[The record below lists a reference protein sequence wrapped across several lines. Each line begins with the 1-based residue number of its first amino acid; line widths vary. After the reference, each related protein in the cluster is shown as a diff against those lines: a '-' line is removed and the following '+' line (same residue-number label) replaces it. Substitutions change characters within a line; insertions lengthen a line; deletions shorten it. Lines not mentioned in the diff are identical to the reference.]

1 MSVKQNVEQ
10 NKKHPEKEFIYVP
23 VPQMDPMWD
32 EDETDLLEYWNTIWK
47 GKWFIMGFTLLC
59 TLVAVYVTL
68 YVLPETYKSDV
79 VLQPTETSS
88 PSGLSALAANL
99 PISIPLGG
107 SGGKNANIV
116 SFLNS
121 RTIKERLIEKY
132 DLLPKLYSDI
142 WDKENQKWMIDD
154 PEKKPTIQKAIIN
167 LGGRY
172 QINKDKM
179 TELITIS
186 WTDEDPEFTKIMLQ
200 RIVKEIRYYLENE
213 YESDAKRERE
223 FVENQLNKAEKEL
236 EHWEKQVPSDKL
248 TLSKIQRER
257 FASQTVFTELRKQLE
272 LSKISEVKEIIN
284 FKILDK
290 PFVPEER
297 FKPKRSRIC
306 ILTIVVSC
314 FLSISLVFFK
324 QFVINLITKSK
335 LDSKM
340 TSEPI

>member
-1 MSVKQNVEQ
+1 MVVEQ
-10 NKKHPEKEFIYVP
+10 NKEHPEKEFIYVP
-23 VPQMDPMWD
+23 VPQMGQPGDDD
-32 EDETDLLEYWNTIWK
+32 EIDLLELWNVIWK

-68 YVLPETYKSDV
+68 YVLPVTYKSDV

-88 PSGLSALAANL
+88 QSGLSALAANL
-99 PISIPLGG
+99 PINIPLGG

-142 WDKENQKWMIDD
+142 WDKENKKWMIED
-154 PEKKPTIQKAIIN
+154 PEDKPTMLKAITN
-167 LGGRY
+167 LKDRY
-172 QINKDKM
+172 KITEDKK

-186 WTDEDPEFTKIMLQ
+186 WIDEDAEFTKNMLQ
-200 RIVKEIRYYLENE
+200 RIVKEVRYYIEND

-236 EHWEKQVPSDKL
+236 EYWEKQIPSDKL

-257 FASQTVFTELRKQLE
+257 FASQTVYTELRKQLE
-272 LSKISEVKEIIN
+272 LSKISEVKEIIS

-290 PFVPEER
+290 PFVPEGR
-297 FKPKRSRIC
+297 FKPKRSQIC
-306 ILTIVVSC
+306 ILTIVVSG
-314 FLSISLVFFK
+314 FLSVFLLFFQ
-324 QFVINLITKSK
+324 QFIINLKPKSNNPK
-335 LDSKM
+335 
-340 TSEPI
+340 I

>member
-1 MSVKQNVEQ
+1 MSIEQ
-10 NKKHPEKEFIYVP
+10 NKEHHEKEFIYVP
-23 VPQMDPMWD
+23 VPQMDQMGDDD
-32 EDETDLLEYWNTIWK
+32 EIDLLGLWNTIWK

-68 YVLPETYKSDV
+68 YVLPVTYKSDV
-79 VLQPTETSS
+79 VLQPTEMSS
-88 PSGLSALAANL
+88 QSGLSALAANL

-154 PEKKPTIQKAIIN
+154 PEEKPTILKGIQEKFKEIYA
-167 LGGRY
+167 
-172 QINKDKM
+172 INKDKK

-200 RIVKEIRYYLENE
+200 RIVKEVRYYLEND

-223 FVENQLNKAEKEL
+223 FVETQLNKAEKEL
-236 EHWEKQVPSDKL
+236 EYWEKQVPSDKL
-248 TLSKIQRER
+248 ILSKIQRER
-257 FASQTVFTELRKQLE
+257 FASQTVYTELRKQLE

-284 FKILDK
+284 FKILDQ
-290 PFVPEER
+290 PFVPERR
-297 FKPKRSRIC
+297 FKPKRSLIC
-306 ILTIVVSC
+306 ALTILTAG
-314 FLSISLVFFK
+314 FLSIFILFFQ
-324 QFVINLITKSK
+324 QFVINLRGKSK
-335 LDSKM
+335 LDSK
-340 TSEPI
+340 I